1 MPPKNLRRPKAGA
14 NAVPR
19 RRLRRPA
26 AVEEVDPPEIPPGE
40 GWIKRGDWKP
50 SQIALGKA
58 ILAKV
63 WYCGEEGRLHAELGT
78 KHGTSKVNG

>member
-1 MPPKNLRRPKAGA
+1 MRLRPKAGA
-14 NAVPR
+14 KVVPR

-40 GWIKRGDWKP
+40 GWIKSGDWKP